1 MSRPHQVAVGHP
13 ELIRNRFHD
22 KRTHDRSNEEQEED
36 PSDWQLSASHV
47 RLGHSD
53 EIGDG

>member
-1 MSRPHQVAVGHP
+1 MSRPPQVAVGDP

>member
-1 MSRPHQVAVGHP
+1 MSRPPQVAVGHP

-22 KRTHDRSNEEQEED
+22 KRTHDRSNEEQKED
-36 PSDWQLSASHV
+36 PSDWQLAASDV